1 MNLLICTLNFIEKM
15 LLLEKIEIFDIP
27 YELRIKSTS
36 FYITACRVYRNT
48 NILKYQDVLNLLD
61 KDIKMINKESK
72 SILVN
77 LKKELQSNMD
87 FFGA

>member
-27 YELRIKSTS
+27 YEIRINSTS
-36 FYITACRVYRNT
+36 FYITACRVYRNN

-61 KDIKMINKESK
+61 KDINMIDKGNK